1 MDHVM
6 TACEPMWALRD
17 QSIHDCAHAAGHGF
31 FYYFQDIGSALKA
44 CWTDAIMQS
53 ARHWLSA
60 ETLLVW
66 RWGALP
72 RISSSIEA
80 IPSDG
85 SPPFERC
92 RDYV

>member
-53 ARHWLSA
+53 ARDWLSA

-66 RWGALP
+66 RWGAL
-72 RISSSIEA
+72 
-80 IPSDG
+80 
-85 SPPFERC
+85 
-92 RDYV
+92 VV